1 MNYYYIIENK
11 NHLTYFCVYMHGK
24 KKKKKPEFN
33 I

>member
-24 KKKKKPEFN
+24 KKKKPEFN